1 MEFERA
7 ISKYYSIATTLATPN
22 VQAALRLMK
31 TSVLGETNSRSYW
44 IQYCWYDFQFL
55 FLLNS

>member
-31 TSVLGETNSRSYW
+31 TSVLG
-44 IQYCWYDFQFL
+44 
-55 FLLNS
+55 